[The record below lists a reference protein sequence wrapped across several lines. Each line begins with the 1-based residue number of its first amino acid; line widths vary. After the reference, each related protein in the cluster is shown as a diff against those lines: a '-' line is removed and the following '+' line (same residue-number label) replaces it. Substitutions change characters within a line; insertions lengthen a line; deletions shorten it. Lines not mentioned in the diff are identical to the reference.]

1 MSQKIQVKRGVK
13 ANLPVLSV
21 GEPAFTT
28 DTNEIFVGN
37 GTTNIGLAKTDTA
50 TTTSNG
56 LMSNLDKTT
65 ITNLPNITKGAT
77 INSVQEG
84 NTSTANGDYSHA
96 EGFGNIASSN
106 YSHVEG
112 LYNLACNGTSH
123 KITAFNDLNKTITLD
138 NTTGLVVGSM
148 LYIKITDVLTLS
160 GIRVTAIS
168 GLVVTLNTTATINSN
183 WLFVVENNNQYPT
196 HAEGNNTIANGISSH
211 AEGNKARA
219 VNNYSH
225 AEGDTTLAGGVSSHS
240 EGYVTRAIGTN
251 SHAEGDTTTASGT
264 SSHAEGLSTTAKYL
278 QHVMGQFNSSSATT
292 DTAYLS
298 TGEAFIIGNGTS
310 SSTLGNAFKV
320 MFDGK
325 TYADGAYASTGA
337 DYAEYFEWSDENS
350 NNEDRVGFFVT
361 LDGEHIRKA
370 NSTDDYILGIV
381 SSTPSVIGDNYE
393 AWKDKYVTDV
403 FGRIQY
409 HDVTVPAIY
418 ITKHHDDAYENK
430 IIEEVSDGEGNIIT
444 PYSTE
449 SILVKEAY
457 DEQVIEQ
464 DERIEVQPIYN
475 AKWDSSQ
482 EYITRERRQ
491 EWSPIGMM
499 GKLLVRDD
507 GTCEVNGYCKSND
520 EGIATKSDS
529 SDLTKYKVMKRV
541 NDNIILI
548 LVK

>member
-183 WLFVVENNNQYPT
+183 CCY
-196 HAEGNNTIANGISSH
+196 
-211 AEGNKARA
+211 
-219 VNNYSH
+219 
-225 AEGDTTLAGGVSSHS
+225 
-240 EGYVTRAIGTN
+240 
-251 SHAEGDTTTASGT
+251 
-264 SSHAEGLSTTAKYL
+264 
-278 QHVMGQFNSSSATT
+278 
-292 DTAYLS
+292 
-298 TGEAFIIGNGTS
+298 
-310 SSTLGNAFKV
+310 
-320 MFDGK
+320 
-325 TYADGAYASTGA
+325 TYA
-337 DYAEYFEWSDENS
+337 W
-350 NNEDRVGFFVT
+350 
-361 LDGEHIRKA
+361 
-370 NSTDDYILGIV
+370 
-381 SSTPSVIGDNYE
+381 
-393 AWKDKYVTDV
+393 
-403 FGRIQY
+403 
-409 HDVTVPAIY
+409 
-418 ITKHHDDAYENK
+418 
-430 IIEEVSDGEGNIIT
+430 
-444 PYSTE
+444 
-449 SILVKEAY
+449 
-457 DEQVIEQ
+457 
-464 DERIEVQPIYN
+464 
-475 AKWDSSQ
+475 
-482 EYITRERRQ
+482 
-491 EWSPIGMM
+491 
-499 GKLLVRDD
+499 
-507 GTCEVNGYCKSND
+507 
-520 EGIATKSDS
+520 
-529 SDLTKYKVMKRV
+529 
-541 NDNIILI
+541 
-548 LVK
+548 